1 MIEYLYDAVRTSDGE
16 DVTITAT
23 IRENDGTTI
32 TDGCALRIFDE
43 DGALI
48 DEVNGTYYTDVGRWA
63 FKFTFPTHKTRARY
77 FYTIAHNGED
87 INFKARI
94 YVV

>member
-1 MIEYLYDAVRTSDGE
+1 MIEYLYDAVRASDGE
-16 DVTITAT
+16 DMTITAT
-23 IRENDGTTI
+23 IRDNNGTAI

-43 DGALI
+43 GGALI
-48 DEVNGTYYTDVGRWA
+48 EEVGGTYYTDAKRWE
-63 FKFTFPTHKTRARY
+63 FEFTFPTHKARARY
-77 FYTIAHNGED
+77 FYTIVHNGEE

>member
-16 DVTITAT
+16 DMAITAT
-23 IRENDGTTI
+23 IRDNDGTTI

-48 DEVNGTYYTDVGRWA
+48 EEVGGTYYTDVGIWE
-63 FKFTFPTHKTRARY
+63 FKFTFPTHKARARY

>member
-16 DVTITAT
+16 DVTITAA

-48 DEVNGTYYTDVGRWA
+48 EEVDGTYYTDVKRWA
-63 FKFTFPTHKTRARY
+63 FKFTFPPHKARARY

>member
-16 DVTITAT
+16 DMTITAT
-23 IRENDGTTI
+23 IRDNDGTTI

-43 DGALI
+43 GGALI
-48 DEVNGTYYTDVGRWA
+48 EEVDGTYYTDVGKWA
-63 FKFTFPTHKTRARY
+63 FKFTFPTHKARARY

>member
-1 MIEYLYDAVRTSDGE
+1 MIEYLYDAVRASDGE
-16 DVTITAT
+16 DMTITAT
-23 IRENDGTTI
+23 IRDNDGTTI

-43 DGALI
+43 GGALI
-48 DEVNGTYYTDVGRWA
+48 EEVDGTYYTDVGKWA
-63 FKFTFPTHKTRARY
+63 FKFTFPTHKARARY

>member
-16 DVTITAT
+16 DVTITAA

-43 DGALI
+43 GGTLI
-48 DEVNGTYYTDVGRWA
+48 EEVGGTYYTDAERWE
-63 FKFTFPTHKTRARY
+63 FKFTFPTDKVRARY

>member
-16 DVTITAT
+16 DMTITAA

-43 DGALI
+43 GGALI
-48 DEVNGTYYTDVGRWA
+48 DEVDGTYYTDVGKWT
-63 FKFTFPTHKTRARY
+63 FKFTFPTHKARARY

>member
-16 DVTITAT
+16 DMTITAT
-23 IRENDGTTI
+23 IRDNDGTTI

-43 DGALI
+43 GGALI
-48 DEVNGTYYTDVGRWA
+48 EEVDGTYYTDVGKWA
-63 FKFTFPTHKTRARY
+63 FKFTFPTHKARARY

-87 INFKARI
+87 MNFKARI

>member
-16 DVTITAT
+16 DMTIAAT
-23 IRENDGTTI
+23 IRENDGTII

-43 DGALI
+43 GGALI
-48 DEVNGTYYTDVGRWA
+48 EEIGGTYYTDAEKWEFR
-63 FKFTFPTHKTRARY
+63 FTFPAHNPRARY

>member
-1 MIEYLYDAVRTSDGE
+1 MIEYVYDAVRASDGE

-43 DGALI
+43 GGALI
-48 DEVNGTYYTDVGRWA
+48 EEVGGTYYTDVNRCE
-63 FKFTFPTHKTRARY
+63 FNFTFPTYKARARY

>member
-1 MIEYLYDAVRTSDGE
+1 MIEYLYDAVRASDGE

-43 DGALI
+43 GGALI
-48 DEVNGTYYTDVGRWA
+48 EEVDGTYYTDVERWA
-63 FKFTFPTHKTRARY
+63 FKFTFPTHKARARY

-87 INFKARI
+87 INFKVRI

>member
-1 MIEYLYDAVRTSDGE
+1 MIEYLYDAVRASDGE
-16 DVTITAT
+16 DMTITAT
-23 IRENDGTTI
+23 IRDNDGTTI

-43 DGALI
+43 GGALI
-48 DEVNGTYYTDVGRWA
+48 EEVGGTYYAGVERWE
-63 FKFTFPTHKTRARY
+63 FKFTFPTHKARARY

-87 INFKARI
+87 INFEARI

>member
-16 DVTITAT
+16 DMTITAT
-23 IRENDGTTI
+23 IRDNDGTTI

-48 DEVNGTYYTDVGRWA
+48 EEVGGTYYTDVGRWE
-63 FKFTFPTHKTRARY
+63 FKFAFPTHKARARY

>member
-1 MIEYLYDAVRTSDGE
+1 MIEYLYDAVRASDGE
-16 DVTITAT
+16 DMTITAT
-23 IRENDGTTI
+23 IRDNDGTTI

-48 DEVNGTYYTDVGRWA
+48 EEVGGTYYTDCGRWE
-63 FKFTFPTHKTRARY
+63 FKFNFPTHKARARY
-77 FYTIAHNGED
+77 FYTIAHNGEE

>member
-1 MIEYLYDAVRTSDGE
+1 MIEYLYDAVRASDGE
-16 DVTITAT
+16 DVTITAA

-48 DEVNGTYYTDVGRWA
+48 EEVGGTYYTDVGRWA
-63 FKFTFPTHKTRARY
+63 FKFTFPTHKARARY

-87 INFKARI
+87 MNFKARI
-94 YVV
+94 YLV